1 MALKKCF
8 ECKGD
13 VSTEAN
19 SCPHCGAPNPTR
31 TPIRPEYV
39 QRLITVFLVVGW
51 PLFVIAFFIQ
61 YAHNPIGFYH

>member
-1 MALKKCF
+1 
-8 ECKGD
+8 
-13 VSTEAN
+13 
-19 SCPHCGAPNPTR
+19 
-31 TPIRPEYV
+31 V